1 MAGLSSLIWT
11 KLLNSHLLV
20 ENREEQVMKHN
31 RDSGGAVPA
40 RSVFP
45 DLAPVGFDQSEMA
58 KARVAER
65 LPRQPAVQPRLPEAV
80 AATLGHMRRTTLSF
94 SNMHQYGDLFVSLL
108 KARKKIFIDR
118 LHWSLPEAE
127 GMEFDQY
134 DTPLSR
140 WIVVHEFGEILAGIR
155 LTPTTARCGVYSY
168 MLRDAQKGM
177 LESIPTDVLFFK
189 APVNPRIWE
198 ASRVFVSSAV
208 PAHRRLAVQ
217 SLLVDQ
223 LTRTARDHGATH
235 VIGIV
240 PAIWS
245 RWLRRLDLSAV
256 PVGPKL
262 EIDGITT
269 QCILFTVAKY
279 VN

>member
-1 MAGLSSLIWT
+1 
-11 KLLNSHLLV
+11 
-20 ENREEQVMKHN
+20 MKHS
-31 RDSGGAVPA
+31 RDAAGVVPA

-45 DLAPVGFDQSEMA
+45 DLPPVVRE
-58 KARVAER
+58 
-65 LPRQPAVQPRLPEAV
+65 QPAVARTRLRDLLPDLPAVKPRVPEAV
-80 AATLGHMRRTTLSF
+80 SAVMGHVKATTLSF
-94 SNMHQYGDLFVSLL
+94 SNLHEYGDLFVSLL

-140 WIVVHEFGEILAGIR
+140 WIVVYEFGEILAGIR

-177 LESIPTDVLFFK
+177 LESIPTDVLFFE

-198 ASRVFVSSAV
+198 ASRVFVSNAV

-217 SLLVDQ
+217 AVLVEQ
-223 LTRTARDHGATH
+223 LTKTARAHGATH

-256 PVGPKL
+256 PVGPKFG
-262 EIDGITT
+262 IDDTIN

>member
-1 MAGLSSLIWT
+1 
-11 KLLNSHLLV
+11 
-20 ENREEQVMKHN
+20 MKHS
-31 RDSGGAVPA
+31 RASAGDVPS

-45 DLAPVGFDQSEMA
+45 DLMPAGSKQPE
-58 KARVAER
+58 VAGSR
-65 LPRQPAVQPRLPEAV
+65 LRNLLPDLPAVKPKIPEAV
-80 AATLGHMRRTTLSF
+80 SAVMGHVKTTTLSF
-94 SNMHQYGDLFVSLL
+94 SNMHLYGDLFVSLL
-108 KARKKIFIDR
+108 KARKKTFIDQ

-155 LTPTTARCGVYSY
+155 LTPTTAQCGVYSY

-177 LESIPTDVLFFK
+177 LESIPTDVLFFE
-189 APVNPRIWE
+189 APVNPQIWE
-198 ASRVFVSSAV
+198 ASRLFVSNDV

-217 SLLVDQ
+217 AALMGQ
-223 LTRTARDHGATH
+223 LSQSARSYGATH

-240 PAIWS
+240 PAVWS

-256 PVGPKL
+256 PVGPKFS
-262 EIDGITT
+262 IDETVS
-269 QCILFTVAKY
+269 QAALFTVAKY

>member
-1 MAGLSSLIWT
+1 
-11 KLLNSHLLV
+11 
-20 ENREEQVMKHN
+20 MKHN
-31 RDSGGAVPA
+31 REAPGASPA

-45 DLAPVGFDQSEMA
+45 VLPPIAGGNTPMA
-58 KARVAER
+58 Q
-65 LPRQPAVQPRLPEAV
+65 LPLRDPRRELPAIIKPRGPEALS
-80 AATLGHMRRTTLSF
+80 AAMGHVKATTLSF
-94 SNMHQYGDLFVSLL
+94 SNMHKYGDLFVSLL

-118 LHWSLPEAE
+118 LHWTLPEAE

-177 LESIPTDVLFFK
+177 LENIPTDVLYFV

-198 ASRVFVSSAV
+198 ASRVFVSNAV
-208 PAHRRLAVQ
+208 PAHRRLAIQAV
-217 SLLVDQ
+217 LVEQ
-223 LTRTARDHGATH
+223 LTKAARQHGATH

-240 PAIWS
+240 PSIWS

-256 PVGPKL
+256 PVGSRFR
-262 EIDGITT
+262 IDDTVN
-269 QCILFTVAKY
+269 QCILFTVSKY

>member
-1 MAGLSSLIWT
+1 
-11 KLLNSHLLV
+11 
-20 ENREEQVMKHN
+20 MKHS
-31 RDSGGAVPA
+31 REAPEVVPA
-40 RSVFP
+40 RSIFPELAPASAEQPRVLRDRLRDLLP
-45 DLAPVGFDQSEMA
+45 DL
-58 KARVAER
+58 
-65 LPRQPAVQPRLPEAV
+65 PAVKPQIPS
-80 AATLGHMRRTTLSF
+80 AALATKGHVKTTALSF
-94 SNMHQYGDLFVSLL
+94 SNIHLYGDLFVSLL
-108 KARKKIFIDR
+108 KARKKTFIDR
-118 LHWSLPEAE
+118 LHWNLPEAE

-177 LESIPTDVLFFK
+177 LESIPTDALFFE

-198 ASRVFVSSAV
+198 ASRLFVSAEV

-217 SLLVDQ
+217 AALMEQ
-223 LTRTARDHGATH
+223 LSESARSYGATH

-240 PAIWS
+240 PAVWS
-245 RWLRRLDLSAV
+245 RWLRRMDLSAV
-256 PVGPKL
+256 PVGPKFS
-262 EIDGITT
+262 IDDTVS
-269 QCILFTVAKY
+269 QAALFTVARY

>member
-1 MAGLSSLIWT
+1 
-11 KLLNSHLLV
+11 
-20 ENREEQVMKHN
+20 MKHN
-31 RDSGGAVPA
+31 RDAADTRLA

-45 DLAPVGFDQSEMA
+45 DLSPVVGA
-58 KARVAER
+58 KTAIAR
-65 LPRQPAVQPRLPEAV
+65 LPLRDPRRDMPATITPRRTAAV
-80 AATLGHMRRTTLSF
+80 SAAMGHVKATTLSF

-118 LHWSLPEAE
+118 LHWTLPEAE

-177 LESIPTDVLFFK
+177 LDSIPTDVLYFV

-198 ASRVFVSSAV
+198 ASRVFVSNAV
-208 PAHRRLAVQ
+208 PAHRRLAIQ
-217 SLLVDQ
+217 SVLVEQ
-223 LTRTARDHGATH
+223 LTKTARQHGATH

-240 PAIWS
+240 PSIWS

-256 PVGPKL
+256 PVGSRFR
-262 EIDGITT
+262 IDDTVN
-269 QCILFTVAKY
+269 QCILFTVSKY

>member
-1 MAGLSSLIWT
+1 
-11 KLLNSHLLV
+11 
-20 ENREEQVMKHN
+20 MKHS
-31 RDSGGAVPA
+31 REAAGIVPA

-45 DLAPVGFDQSEMA
+45 ELTSVLKEQPEVNRSRLRDL
-58 KARVAER
+58 
-65 LPRQPAVQPRLPEAV
+65 LPHLPAVKPRIPEAV
-80 AATLGHMRRTTLSF
+80 SAVMGHMKATTLSF
-94 SNMHQYGDLFVSLL
+94 SNLHQYGDLFVSLL
-108 KARKKIFIDR
+108 KARKRTFIDR

-177 LESIPTDVLFFK
+177 LESIPTDVLFFE

-198 ASRVFVSSAV
+198 ASRLFVSAEV

-217 SLLVDQ
+217 AALMGQ
-223 LTRTARDHGATH
+223 LSESSRGYGATH

-240 PAIWS
+240 PAVWS

-256 PVGPKL
+256 PVGPKFS
-262 EIDGITT
+262 IDDTVS
-269 QCILFTVAKY
+269 QAALFTVARY
-279 VN
+279 IN